1 MDENNIEGLND
12 LYTVTYCAESSP
24 IPYET
29 HVGFCGDHSES
40 QTCSNMQLKLQCHL
54 LWPQE

>member
-29 HVGFCGDHSES
+29 HVGFCGDHSDS
-40 QTCSNMQLKLQCHL
+40 QTVVTCS
-54 LWPQE
+54 